1 MMDNS
6 KQLEL
11 LSKLLNTEDN
21 RSDNEL
27 QLELK
32 KYIEENLLPLLRKS
46 SLPGISKYKQILDQ
60 LFADLEFANDYP
72 ELMSHKNIGIISW
85 AEKKASASYLRG
97 AFDSA
102 VLDALLKPSAVPVV
116 LSATTNDEPRI
127 AAINTGVSNELTL
140 DEYNDSEKLEHSE
153 IDVTNFIDAYKLKA
167 KDVKATVTFFPAAT
181 RLDKAVVKKLLAVQ
195 DEIIILVDDTSA
207 DQSKLFKERLAL
219 VKRLAEQA
227 QVYVLANNDE
237 NSRPWEI
244 GNVKF
249 VSPKDQPEFLTTT
262 FKQKQACQTAFVQPT
277 IDYLFSDLFTNYDVS
292 IQKDNERLHGIGLD
306 LIRVGDSSVL
316 KAKRKEL
323 SDRVAKLENE
333 QTDFEECYQQ
343 LRKLAEKV
351 DDSNRFTELFNS
363 YGLNVDEQRL
373 LLRYFSLD
381 RQAGLSKKEIEKLQ
395 QKFKEAEDTNAD
407 FKNCYQAMLILARE
421 VNDSKLS
428 SIKRR
433 QAIYTNL
440 WSSLKEDNISDEVMD
455 LIAQLKAANDL
466 NALIFELMVDKIN
479 DYVLSPSKLNKLLKY
494 PDTELVRKAKIIL
507 ASELSLTRDQ
517 CSELAA
523 KLDKVETG
531 AEYYYLS
538 YQFEGKEAID
548 YLKEAF
554 KLGDERAT
562 DELLKLA
569 QKSSDETLL
578 KYLSQR
584 QVPAAS
590 YQLGKAREESAP
602 GRAENYYRI
611 AASWG
616 DTLAIYKL
624 LEIEFA
630 EIWHEDEVEIGS
642 IDVGHLWW
650 KRTITPKVLSERISN
665 ITPKVL
671 SERIS
676 NITPKVLSGK
686 NSNADSQMADNII
699 NLCDYLLNLDDKHG
713 LSSSRIS
720 YIMGCAYLLKN
731 DQRRALKRFEKSRQ
745 AAAYYYRGKIYM
757 NNEGDISQDL
767 DLAKKYFTQA
777 KNKGYVLAK
786 IGLDQ
791 VNDLIR
797 QENEKRAELEEAM
810 ESDTGYAAEHHVV
823 DKGCFITTATCMSL
837 NKGDDCEELM
847 AMRRYRDMSTVK
859 NPVIAELVREYY
871 RIAPVIVK
879 RIDARPEKAQI
890 YQQLWDKYVSKTYT
904 CIKREDYDNA
914 TKLYVSMVA
923 DLSEEYGVRLRKEAV
938 KNIRLIKG

>member
-630 EIWHEDEVEIGS
+630 EIWHEDEVEIVKVNFGPLYLKQYS
-642 IDVGHLWW
+642 T
-650 KRTITPKVLSERISN
+650 KKVLSEKPI
-665 ITPKVL
+665 KVDGQT
-671 SERIS
+671 IQT
-676 NITPKVLSGK
+676 I
-686 NSNADSQMADNII
+686 DNII
-699 NLCDYLLNLDDKHG
+699 NLCDYLLNLDDKRG
-713 LSSSRIS
+713 FSSSRIS
-720 YIMGCAYLLKN
+720 YIMGCAYLLKK
-731 DQRRALKRFEKSRQ
+731 DQRRALKCFEKSRQ
-745 AAAYYYRGKIYM
+745 TAAYYYRGKIYM
-757 NNEGDISQDL
+757 NNEGAVSQDL
-767 DLAKKYFTQA
+767 NLAKKYFTQA

-786 IGLDQ
+786 VGLKQ
-791 VNDLIR
+791 VDDLIR
-797 QENEKRAELEEAM
+797 QEDEKRAKLEEAM
-810 ESDTGYAAEHHVV
+810 ESDTGYAAEHHTV

-859 NPVIAELVREYY
+859 NPLIAELVREYY

-890 YQQLWDKYVSKTYT
+890 YQQLWDKYISKTYA

-923 DLSEEYGVRLRKEAV
+923 DLSEEYGVKLRKEAV

>member
-1 MMDNS
+1 MDNS

-21 RSDNEL
+21 CSDNEL

-32 KYIEENLLPLLRKS
+32 KYIEEYLLPLLRKS

-85 AEKKASASYLRG
+85 TEKKASASYLRG

-153 IDVTNFIDAYKLKA
+153 IDVTNFIDTYKIKA
-167 KDVKATVTFFPAAT
+167 QDVKVTVTFFPAAT
-181 RLDKAVVKKLLAVQ
+181 RLDKTIVKKLLAFQ

-237 NSRPWEI
+237 NSYPWKV

-249 VSPKDQPEFLTTT
+249 VSLKDQPEFLTTT

-277 IDYLFSDLFTNYDVS
+277 IDYLFSDLFTNYAVS
-292 IQKDNERLHGIGLD
+292 IQKDNELLHSIGLD

-351 DDSNRFTELFNS
+351 DDSNRFAELFNS

-407 FKNCYQAMLILARE
+407 FKNCYQAMLTLARE

-433 QAIYTNL
+433 QVIYANL
-440 WSSLKEDNISDEVMD
+440 WSSLKEDNLSDEVMD
-455 LIAQLKAANDL
+455 LIVQLKAANDP

-494 PDTELVRKAKIIL
+494 SDTELVRKAKIIL
-507 ASELSLTRDQ
+507 ASELHLTEAQ

-538 YQFEGKEAID
+538 YQFEGKEAIE

-562 DELLKLA
+562 DELLKLGR
-569 QKSSDETLL
+569 KSSDETLL
-578 KYLSQR
+578 RYLSQR

-590 YQLGKAREESAP
+590 YQLGKAKESSDP
-602 GRAENYYRI
+602 GKAENYYRI

-624 LEIEFA
+624 LEMEFDK
-630 EIWHEDEVEIGS
+630 IWHEDEVETE
-642 IDVGHLWW
+642 DVVVGYSWW
-650 KRTITPKVLSERISN
+650 ERTVTKKIINEKIINVDEETAN
-665 ITPKVL
+665 
-671 SERIS
+671 
-676 NITPKVLSGK
+676 
-686 NSNADSQMADNII
+686 NII
-699 NLCDYLLNLDDKHG
+699 NLCDYLLNLDTKRG
-713 LSSSRIS
+713 LSISRIS
-720 YIMGCAYLLKN
+720 YIMGCAYLSKN
-731 DQRRALKRFEKSRQ
+731 NQRRALKCFEKSRQ

-757 NNEGDISQDL
+757 NNEGDVSQDL
-767 DLAKKYFTQA
+767 NLAKKYFTQA
-777 KNKGYVLAK
+777 KNKGYSLAEVW
-786 IGLDQ
+786 LEQ
-791 VNDLIR
+791 VDDLIR
-797 QENEKRAELEEAM
+797 QEDEKRAKLEEAM
-810 ESDTGYAAEHHVV
+810 ESDTGYAPEHHVV

-859 NPVIAELVREYY
+859 NPLIAELVREYY

-879 RIDARPEKAQI
+879 RIDARPEKVQI
-890 YQQLWDKYVSKTYT
+890 YQQLWDKYISKTYA

-923 DLSEEYGVRLRKEAV
+923 DLSEEYGVKLRKEAV

>member
-46 SLPGISKYKQILDQ
+46 SLSGISKYKQILDQ

-85 AEKKASASYLRG
+85 TEKKASASYLRG

-153 IDVTNFIDAYKLKA
+153 IDVTNFIDTYKIKA
-167 KDVKATVTFFPAAT
+167 QDVKVTVTFFPAAT
-181 RLDKAVVKKLLAVQ
+181 RLDKVIVKKLLAFQ

-249 VSPKDQPEFLTTT
+249 VSPKDHPEFLTTI

-351 DDSNRFTELFNS
+351 DDSNRFAELFNS

-428 SIKRR
+428 STKRR
-433 QAIYTNL
+433 QVIYANL
-440 WSSLKEDNISDEVMD
+440 WSSLKEDNLSDEVMD
-455 LIAQLKAANDL
+455 LIAQLKAANDP

-494 PDTELVRKAKIIL
+494 SDTELVRKAKIIL
-507 ASELSLTRDQ
+507 ASELSLTKAQ

-538 YQFEGKEAID
+538 YQFEGEVAID

-554 KLGDERAT
+554 KLGEKRAT

-569 QKSSDETLL
+569 RNSADETLL
-578 KYLSQR
+578 RYLSQR

-590 YQLGKAREESAP
+590 YQLGKAKESSDP
-602 GRAENYYRI
+602 GKAENYYRI

-671 SERIS
+671 S
-676 NITPKVLSGK
+676 GK

-720 YIMGCAYLLKN
+720 YIMGCAYLLKK
-731 DQRRALKRFEKSRQ
+731 DQRRALKCFEKSRQ
-745 AAAYYYRGKIYM
+745 AAAYYYSGQIYM

-777 KNKGYVLAK
+777 KNKGYSLAEFY
-786 IGLDQ
+786 LYQ
-791 VNDLIR
+791 VDDLIR
-797 QENEKRAELEEAM
+797 QEDEKRAELEEAM

-859 NPVIAELVREYY
+859 NPLIAELVREYY

-879 RIDARPEKAQI
+879 RIDAQPKKAQI
-890 YQQLWDKYVSKTYT
+890 YQQLWDKYISKTYA

-923 DLSEEYGVRLRKEAV
+923 DLSEEYGVKLRKEAV

>member
-1 MMDNS
+1 MDNS

-32 KYIEENLLPLLRKS
+32 KYIEENLLSLLRKS

-85 AEKKASASYLRG
+85 TEKKASASYLRG

-116 LSATTNDEPRI
+116 LSATTNDELRI

-153 IDVTNFIDAYKLKA
+153 IDVTNFIDTYKIKA
-167 KDVKATVTFFPAAT
+167 QDVKVTVTFFPAAT
-181 RLDKAVVKKLLAVQ
+181 RLDKAVVKKLLAFQ

-277 IDYLFSDLFTNYDVS
+277 IDNLFSDLFTNYDVS

-323 SDRVAKLENE
+323 SNRVAKLENE

-351 DDSNRFTELFNS
+351 DDSNRFAELFNS

-395 QKFKEAEDTNAD
+395 QKFKEAEDTNAN
-407 FKNCYQAMLILARE
+407 FKNCYQAMLTLTRE

-433 QAIYTNL
+433 QVIYANL
-440 WSSLKEDNISDEVMD
+440 WSSLKEDNLSDEVMD
-455 LIAQLKAANDL
+455 LIAQLKAANDP
-466 NALIFELMVDKIN
+466 NALIFELIVDKIN

-494 PDTELVRKAKIIL
+494 SDTELVRKAKIIL
-507 ASELSLTRDQ
+507 ASELSLTKAQ

-538 YQFEGKEAID
+538 YQFEGKEAIE

-569 QKSSDETLL
+569 QKSADETLL
-578 KYLSQR
+578 RYLSQR

-590 YQLGKAREESAP
+590 YQLGKAKESSDP
-602 GRAENYYRI
+602 GRAEKYYRI

-624 LEIEFA
+624 LEIEFDK
-630 EIWHEDEVEIGS
+630 IWHEDEVETE
-642 IDVGHLWW
+642 DVVVGYSWW
-650 KRTITPKVLSERISN
+650 ERTVTKKIINEKIINVDEETAN
-665 ITPKVL
+665 
-671 SERIS
+671 
-676 NITPKVLSGK
+676 
-686 NSNADSQMADNII
+686 NII
-699 NLCDYLLNLDDKHG
+699 NLCDYLLNLDTKRG
-713 LSSSRIS
+713 LSISRIS
-720 YIMGCAYLLKN
+720 YIMGCAYLSKN
-731 DQRRALKRFEKSRQ
+731 NQRRALKCFEKSRQ

-757 NNEGDISQDL
+757 NNEGDVSQDL
-767 DLAKKYFTQA
+767 NLAKKYFTQA
-777 KNKGYVLAK
+777 KNKGYSLAEVW
-786 IGLDQ
+786 LEQ
-791 VNDLIR
+791 VDDLIR
-797 QENEKRAELEEAM
+797 QEDEKRAKLEEAM
-810 ESDTGYAAEHHVV
+810 ESDTGYAPEHHVV

-859 NPVIAELVREYY
+859 NPLIAELVREYY

-890 YQQLWDKYVSKTYT
+890 YQQLWDKYISKTYA

-923 DLSEEYGVRLRKEAV
+923 DLSEEYGVKLRKEAV

>member
-85 AEKKASASYLRG
+85 TEKKASASYLRG

-153 IDVTNFIDAYKLKA
+153 IDVTNFIDTYKIKA
-167 KDVKATVTFFPAAT
+167 QDVKVTVTFFPAAT
-181 RLDKAVVKKLLAVQ
+181 RLDKAIVKKLLAVQ
-195 DEIIILVDDTSA
+195 DEIIILVDDTSTG
-207 DQSKLFKERLAL
+207 QSNCFKERLAL
-219 VKRLAEQA
+219 IKRLAEQA

-249 VSPKDQPEFLTTT
+249 VSPKDHSEFLTTT

-351 DDSNRFTELFNS
+351 DDSNRFAELFNS

-428 SIKRR
+428 STKRR
-433 QAIYTNL
+433 QVIYANL
-440 WSSLKEDNISDEVMD
+440 WSSLKEDNLSDEVMD
-455 LIAQLKAANDL
+455 LIAQLKAANDP

-494 PDTELVRKAKIIL
+494 SDTELVRKAKIIL
-507 ASELSLTRDQ
+507 ASELSLTKDQ

-590 YQLGKAREESAP
+590 YQLGKAKESSDP
-602 GRAENYYRI
+602 GKAENYYRI

-624 LEIEFA
+624 LEIEFDK
-630 EIWHEDEVEIGS
+630 IWHEDEVEIVKVNFGPLYLKQYS
-642 IDVGHLWW
+642 T
-650 KRTITPKVLSERISN
+650 KKVLSEKPI
-665 ITPKVL
+665 KV
-671 SERIS
+671 
-676 NITPKVLSGK
+676 
-686 NSNADSQMADNII
+686 DSQTIQTIDNII
-699 NLCDYLLNLDDKHG
+699 NLCDYLLNLDDKRG
-713 LSSSRIS
+713 FSSSRIS
-720 YIMGCAYLLKN
+720 YIMGCAYLLKK
-731 DQRRALKRFEKSRQ
+731 DQRRALKCFEKSRQ
-745 AAAYYYRGKIYM
+745 TAAYYYRGKIYM
-757 NNEGDISQDL
+757 NNEGAVSQDL
-767 DLAKKYFTQA
+767 NLAKKYFTQA
-777 KNKGYVLAK
+777 KNKGYVLAEF
-786 IGLDQ
+786 GLKQ

-797 QENEKRAELEEAM
+797 QEDERRAELEEAM
-810 ESDTGYAAEHHVV
+810 KSDTGYAAEHHVV

-879 RIDARPEKAQI
+879 RIDARPEKVQI
-890 YQQLWDKYVSKTYT
+890 YQQLWDKYISKTYA

-923 DLSEEYGVRLRKEAV
+923 DLSEEYGVKLRKEAV

>member
-60 LFADLEFANDYP
+60 LFADLEFANDYS

-85 AEKKASASYLRG
+85 TEKKASASYLRG
-97 AFDSA
+97 AFDLA
-102 VLDALLKPSAVPVV
+102 VLDTLLKPSAVPVV

-167 KDVKATVTFFPAAT
+167 KDVKATVTFFPVAT
-181 RLDKAVVKKLLAVQ
+181 RLDKAIVKKLLAFQ

-207 DQSKLFKERLAL
+207 DQSKLFKERLAW

-237 NSRPWEI
+237 NSRPWKI

-316 KAKRKEL
+316 KSKRKEL

-333 QTDFEECYQQ
+333 QADFEEGYQK
-343 LRKLAEKV
+343 LRELAEKV
-351 DDSNRFTELFNS
+351 DDSNYFAELFNR
-363 YGLNVDEQRL
+363 YGLDVDEQRM
-373 LLRYFSLD
+373 LLRRFSLD
-381 RQAGLSKKEIEKLQ
+381 RQVELSKKEIEKLQ

-407 FKNCYQAMLILARE
+407 FKNCYQAMLTLAKE

-428 SIKRR
+428 STKRR

-440 WSSLKEDNISDEVMD
+440 WNSLKKYNTNNETID
-455 LIAQLKAANDL
+455 LIDQLKADNDP
-466 NALIFELMVDKIN
+466 NALVFELMVDKIN
-479 DYVLSPSKLNKLLKY
+479 DWVLSPAKLNKLLEY

-507 ASELSLTRDQ
+507 ASELSLTKTQ
-517 CSELAA
+517 CNELAA

-538 YQFEGKEAID
+538 YQFEGEVAID

-554 KLGDERAT
+554 KLGEKRAT

-569 QKSSDETLL
+569 RNSADETLL
-578 KYLSQR
+578 RYLSQR

-590 YQLGKAREESAP
+590 YQLGKAKESSDP
-602 GRAENYYRI
+602 GKAENYYRI

-624 LEIEFA
+624 LEIEFDK
-630 EIWHEDEVEIGS
+630 IWHEDEVEIVKVNFGPLYLKQYS
-642 IDVGHLWW
+642 T
-650 KRTITPKVLSERISN
+650 KKVLSEKPI
-665 ITPKVL
+665 KVDGQT
-671 SERIS
+671 IQT
-676 NITPKVLSGK
+676 I
-686 NSNADSQMADNII
+686 DNII
-699 NLCDYLLNLDDKHG
+699 NLCDYLLNLDDKRG
-713 LSSSRIS
+713 FSSSRIS
-720 YIMGCAYLLKN
+720 YIMGCAYLLKK
-731 DQRRALKRFEKSRQ
+731 DQRRALKCFEKSRQ
-745 AAAYYYRGKIYM
+745 TAAYYYRGKIYM
-757 NNEGDISQDL
+757 NNEGAVSQDL
-767 DLAKKYFTQA
+767 NLAKKYFTQA
-777 KNKGYVLAK
+777 KNKGYVLAEF
-786 IGLDQ
+786 GLKQ

-797 QENEKRAELEEAM
+797 QEDERRAELEEAM
-810 ESDTGYAAEHHVV
+810 KSDTGYAAEHHTV

-879 RIDARPEKAQI
+879 RIDARPEKVQI
-890 YQQLWDKYVSKTYT
+890 YQQLWDKYISKTYA

-923 DLSEEYGVRLRKEAV
+923 DLSEEYGVKLRKEAV

>member
-1 MMDNS
+1 MDNS

-11 LSKLLNTEDN
+11 ISKLLNTEDN

-32 KYIEENLLPLLRKS
+32 KYIEKNLLPLLRES
-46 SLPGISKYKQILDQ
+46 SLPGISKYKQVLDQ
-60 LFADLEFANDYP
+60 LFADLDFTNDYP

-85 AEKKASASYLRG
+85 TAEKDSASYLEG
-97 AFDSA
+97 AVSSA
-102 VLDALLKPSAVPVV
+102 VLDALSKPSSVPVI
-116 LSATTNDEPRI
+116 LSAGISDELRV
-127 AAINTGVSNELTL
+127 AAINAGISNELTI
-140 DEYNDSEKLEHSE
+140 DEYSGSVDLENSE
-153 IDVTNFIDAYKLKA
+153 IDVTNFIDAYKIKA
-167 KDVKATVTFFPAAT
+167 KEVRSTVTFFPAAT
-181 RLDKAVVKKLLAVQ
+181 KLDKTIVKKILAVQ
-195 DEIIILVDDTSA
+195 DEIIILVDDTSTEQA
-207 DQSKLFKERLAL
+207 NCFTEHLAL
-219 VKRLAEQA
+219 VKKLAEQA
-227 QVYVLANNDE
+227 EVTVLANNNE
-237 NSRPWEI
+237 NSRPWKVE
-244 GNVKF
+244 NVKL
-249 VSPKDQPEFLTTT
+249 VSTKDQPEFLTNT

-277 IDYLFSDLFTNYDVS
+277 IDYLFSNLFTSYAVR
-292 IQKDNERLHGIGLD
+292 IQKDSELLHSIGLD
-306 LIRVGDSSVL
+306 LLRGGDSSVL

-323 SDRVAKLENE
+323 SNRVAKLENE
-333 QTDFEECYQQ
+333 RVDFEECYQQ

-351 DDSNRFTELFNS
+351 DDSNRFAELFNS

-373 LLRYFSLD
+373 LLCYFSLD

-395 QKFKEAEDTNAD
+395 QKFKEVEEANEG
-407 FKNCYQAMLILARE
+407 FKNCYQEMLTLARE

-433 QAIYTNL
+433 QVIYANL
-440 WSSLKEDNISDEVMD
+440 WSSLKEDNLSDEVMD
-455 LIAQLKAANDL
+455 LIAQLKAANDP

-479 DYVLSPSKLNKLLKY
+479 DYVLSPSKLNKLHKY
-494 PDTELVRKAKIIL
+494 PNTELVRKSKIFL
-507 ASELSLTRDQ
+507 ASELSLTETQ

-538 YQFEGKEAID
+538 YQFEGKEAIE
-548 YLKEAF
+548 YLKESF
-554 KLGDERAT
+554 KLGDKRAT

-590 YQLGKAREESAP
+590 YQLGKAKESSAS
-602 GRAENYYRI
+602 GKAENYYRI

-616 DTLAIYKL
+616 NPLAIYKL
-624 LEIEFA
+624 LEMEFDK
-630 EIWHEDEVEIGS
+630 IWHEDEVEIGS

-650 KRTITPKVLSERISN
+650 KRTITPKVLNEGISNVTQKVLNERISN
-665 ITPKVL
+665 ITPKV
-671 SERIS
+671 SSKKTS
-676 NITPKVLSGK
+676 NVDRQT
-686 NSNADSQMADNII
+686 ADNII
-699 NLCDYLLNLDDKHG
+699 NLCDYLLNLDDKRG

-777 KNKGYVLAK
+777 KNKGYVLAEVCLK
-786 IGLDQ
+786 Q

-797 QENEKRAELEEAM
+797 QEDERRAELEDAM
-810 ESDTGYAAEHHVV
+810 ESDTGYAPEHHVV

-859 NPVIAELVREYY
+859 NPLIAELVREYY

-890 YQQLWDKYVSKTYT
+890 YQQLWDKYISKTYT

-923 DLSEEYGVRLRKEAV
+923 DLSEEYGVKLRKEAV
-938 KNIRLIKG
+938 RNIRLIKG

>member
-1 MMDNS
+1 MDNS

-85 AEKKASASYLRG
+85 TEKKASASYLRG

-153 IDVTNFIDAYKLKA
+153 IDVTNFIDTYKIKA
-167 KDVKATVTFFPAAT
+167 QDVKVTVTFFPAAT
-181 RLDKAVVKKLLAVQ
+181 RLDKTIVKKLLAFQ

-207 DQSKLFKERLAL
+207 DQSKLFKECLAL

-237 NSRPWEI
+237 NSYPWKV

-277 IDYLFSDLFTNYDVS
+277 IDYLFSDLFTNYAVS
-292 IQKDNERLHGIGLD
+292 IQKDNELLHSIGLD

-316 KAKRKEL
+316 KSKRKEL
-323 SDRVAKLENE
+323 SDRVAKFENE
-333 QTDFEECYQQ
+333 QADFEEGYQK

-351 DDSNRFTELFNS
+351 DDSNRFAELFNS
-363 YGLNVDEQRL
+363 YGLNADEQRM
-373 LLRYFSLD
+373 LLRRFSLD
-381 RQAGLSKKEIEKLQ
+381 RQVELSKKEIEKLQ
-395 QKFKEAEDTNAD
+395 QKFKEAEDANAD
-407 FKNCYQAMLILARE
+407 FKNCYQAMLTLAKE
-421 VNDSKLS
+421 VNASKLS
-428 SIKRR
+428 STKRR
-433 QAIYTNL
+433 QAIYANL
-440 WSSLKEDNISDEVMD
+440 WNSLKKDNTNNETID
-455 LIAQLKAANDL
+455 LIDQLKAANDP
-466 NALIFELMVDKIN
+466 NALVFELMVDKIN
-479 DYVLSPSKLNKLLKY
+479 DWVLSPAKLNKLLEY

-507 ASELSLTRDQ
+507 ASELSLTKDQ

-538 YQFEGKEAID
+538 YQFEGKEAIE

-554 KLGDERAT
+554 KLGEKRAT

-590 YQLGKAREESAP
+590 YQLGKAKESSDP
-602 GRAENYYRI
+602 GKAENYYRI

-624 LEIEFA
+624 LEMEFDK
-630 EIWHEDEVEIGS
+630 IWHEDEVETE
-642 IDVGHLWW
+642 DVVVGYSWW
-650 KRTITPKVLSERISN
+650 ERTVTKKIINEKIINVDEETAN
-665 ITPKVL
+665 
-671 SERIS
+671 
-676 NITPKVLSGK
+676 
-686 NSNADSQMADNII
+686 NII
-699 NLCDYLLNLDDKHG
+699 NLCDYLLNLDTKRG
-713 LSSSRIS
+713 LSISRIS
-720 YIMGCAYLLKN
+720 YIMGCAYLSKN
-731 DQRRALKRFEKSRQ
+731 NQRRALKCFEKSRQ

-757 NNEGDISQDL
+757 NNEGDVSQDL
-767 DLAKKYFTQA
+767 NLAKKYFTQA
-777 KNKGYVLAK
+777 KNKGYSLAEVWLEK
-786 IGLDQ
+786 VD
-791 VNDLIR
+791 DLIR
-797 QENEKRAELEEAM
+797 QEDEKRAKLEEAM
-810 ESDTGYAAEHHVV
+810 ESDTGYAAEHHTV

-859 NPVIAELVREYY
+859 NPLIAELVREYY

-879 RIDARPEKAQI
+879 RIDARPEKVQI
-890 YQQLWDKYVSKTYT
+890 YQQLWDKYISKTYA

>member
-1 MMDNS
+1 MDNS

-85 AEKKASASYLRG
+85 TEKKASASYLRG

-153 IDVTNFIDAYKLKA
+153 IDVTNFIDTYKIKA
-167 KDVKATVTFFPAAT
+167 QDVKVTVTFFPAAT
-181 RLDKAVVKKLLAVQ
+181 RLDKTIVKKLLAFQ

-237 NSRPWEI
+237 NSYPWKV

-277 IDYLFSDLFTNYDVS
+277 IDYLFSDLFTNYAVS
-292 IQKDNERLHGIGLD
+292 IQKDNELLHSIGLD

-316 KAKRKEL
+316 KSKRKEL

-351 DDSNRFTELFNS
+351 DDSNRFAELFNS
-363 YGLNVDEQRL
+363 YGLNADEQRM
-373 LLRYFSLD
+373 LLRRFSLD
-381 RQAGLSKKEIEKLQ
+381 RQVELSKKEIEKLQ
-395 QKFKEAEDTNAD
+395 QKFKEAEDANAD
-407 FKNCYQAMLILARE
+407 FKNCYQAMLTLAKE
-421 VNDSKLS
+421 VNASKLS
-428 SIKRR
+428 STKRR
-433 QAIYTNL
+433 QAIYANL
-440 WSSLKEDNISDEVMD
+440 WNSLKKDNTNNETID
-455 LIAQLKAANDL
+455 LIDQLKAANDP
-466 NALIFELMVDKIN
+466 NALVFELMVDKIN
-479 DYVLSPSKLNKLLKY
+479 DWVLSPAKLNKLLEY

-507 ASELSLTRDQ
+507 ASELSLTKDQ

-538 YQFEGKEAID
+538 YQFEGKEAIE

-554 KLGDERAT
+554 KLGEKRAT

-590 YQLGKAREESAP
+590 YQLGKAKESSDP
-602 GRAENYYRI
+602 GKAENYYRI

-624 LEIEFA
+624 LEIKFA
-630 EIWHEDEVEIGS
+630 EIWHEDEVEIVKVNFGPLYLKQYS
-642 IDVGHLWW
+642 T
-650 KRTITPKVLSERISN
+650 KKVLIEN
-665 ITPKVL
+665 M
-671 SERIS
+671 
-676 NITPKVLSGK
+676 G
-686 NSNADSQMADNII
+686 NADSQTVDNII
-699 NLCDYLLNLDDKHG
+699 NLCDYLLNLDDKRG

-731 DQRRALKRFEKSRQ
+731 NQRRALKHFEKSRQ

-757 NNEGDISQDL
+757 NNEGDVSQDL
-767 DLAKKYFTQA
+767 NLAKKYFTQA
-777 KNKGYVLAK
+777 KNKGYSLAEV
-786 IGLDQ
+786 GLKQ

-797 QENEKRAELEEAM
+797 QEDERRAKLEEAM
-810 ESDTGYAAEHHVV
+810 ESDTGYAPEHHVV

-890 YQQLWDKYVSKTYT
+890 YQQLWDKYISKTYA

-923 DLSEEYGVRLRKEAV
+923 DLSEEYGVKLRKEAV
-938 KNIRLIKG
+938 KNIRLIQG

>member
-1 MMDNS
+1 MDNS

-85 AEKKASASYLRG
+85 TEKKASASYLRG
-97 AFDSA
+97 EFDSA

-153 IDVTNFIDAYKLKA
+153 IDVTNFIDTYKIKA
-167 KDVKATVTFFPAAT
+167 QDVKVTVTFFPAAT
-181 RLDKAVVKKLLAVQ
+181 RLDKAVVKKLLAFQ

-237 NSRPWEI
+237 NSCPWEI

-316 KAKRKEL
+316 KSKRKEL

-333 QTDFEECYQQ
+333 QADFEEGYQK
-343 LRKLAEKV
+343 LRELAEKV
-351 DDSNRFTELFNS
+351 DDSNYFAELFNR
-363 YGLNVDEQRL
+363 YGLDADEQRM
-373 LLRYFSLD
+373 LLRRFSLD
-381 RQAGLSKKEIEKLQ
+381 RQVELSKKEIEKLQ

-407 FKNCYQAMLILARE
+407 FKNCYQAMLTLAKE

-428 SIKRR
+428 STKRR

-440 WSSLKEDNISDEVMD
+440 WNSLKKYNTNNETID
-455 LIAQLKAANDL
+455 LIDQLKADNDP
-466 NALIFELMVDKIN
+466 NALVFELMVDKIN
-479 DYVLSPSKLNKLLKY
+479 DWVLSPAKLNKLLEY

-507 ASELSLTRDQ
+507 ASELSLTKTQ
-517 CSELAA
+517 CNELAA

-538 YQFEGKEAID
+538 YQFEGEVAID

-554 KLGDERAT
+554 KLGEKRAT

-569 QKSSDETLL
+569 RNSADETLL
-578 KYLSQR
+578 RYLSQR

-590 YQLGKAREESAP
+590 YQLGKAKESSDP
-602 GRAENYYRI
+602 GKAENYYRI

-624 LEIEFA
+624 LEIEFDK
-630 EIWHEDEVEIGS
+630 IWHEDEVEIVKVNFGPLYLKQYS
-642 IDVGHLWW
+642 T
-650 KRTITPKVLSERISN
+650 KKVLSEKPI
-665 ITPKVL
+665 KVDGQT
-671 SERIS
+671 IQT
-676 NITPKVLSGK
+676 I
-686 NSNADSQMADNII
+686 DNII
-699 NLCDYLLNLDDKHG
+699 NLCDYLLNLDDKRG
-713 LSSSRIS
+713 FSSSRIS
-720 YIMGCAYLLKN
+720 YIMGCAYLLKK
-731 DQRRALKRFEKSRQ
+731 DQRRALKCFEKSRQ
-745 AAAYYYRGKIYM
+745 TAAYYYRGKIYM
-757 NNEGDISQDL
+757 NNEGAVSQDL
-767 DLAKKYFTQA
+767 NLAKKYFTQA
-777 KNKGYVLAK
+777 KNKGYVLAEF
-786 IGLDQ
+786 GLKQ

-797 QENEKRAELEEAM
+797 QEDERRAELEDAM
-810 ESDTGYAAEHHVV
+810 KSDTGYAAEHHTV

-879 RIDARPEKAQI
+879 RIDARPEKVQI
-890 YQQLWDKYVSKTYT
+890 YQRLWDKYISKTYA

-923 DLSEEYGVRLRKEAV
+923 DLSEEYGVKLRKEAV

>member
-1 MMDNS
+1 MDNS

-85 AEKKASASYLRG
+85 TEKKASASYLRG

-102 VLDALLKPSAVPVV
+102 VLDALLKPNAVPVV

-153 IDVTNFIDAYKLKA
+153 IDVTNFIDTYKIKA
-167 KDVKATVTFFPAAT
+167 QDVKVTVTFFPAAT
-181 RLDKAVVKKLLAVQ
+181 RLDKAIVKKLLAFQ

-249 VSPKDQPEFLTTT
+249 VLPKDQPEFLTTI

-351 DDSNRFTELFNS
+351 DDSNRFAELFNS

-407 FKNCYQAMLILARE
+407 FKNCYQAMLTLARE

-433 QAIYTNL
+433 QVIYANL
-440 WSSLKEDNISDEVMD
+440 WSSLKEDNLSDEVMD
-455 LIAQLKAANDL
+455 LIVQLKAANDP

-479 DYVLSPSKLNKLLKY
+479 DYVLSSSKLNKLLKY
-494 PDTELVRKAKIIL
+494 SDTELVRKAKIIL
-507 ASELSLTRDQ
+507 ASELSLTKDQ

-538 YQFEGKEAID
+538 YQFEGKEAIE

-569 QKSSDETLL
+569 QKSADETLL

-602 GRAENYYRI
+602 GRAEKYYRI

-624 LEIEFA
+624 LEIEFDK
-630 EIWHEDEVEIGS
+630 IWHEDEVEIVKVNFGPLYLKQYS
-642 IDVGHLWW
+642 T
-650 KRTITPKVLSERISN
+650 KKVLSEKPI
-665 ITPKVL
+665 K
-671 SERIS
+671 
-676 NITPKVLSGK
+676 
-686 NSNADSQMADNII
+686 ADGQTIDNII
-699 NLCDYLLNLDDKHG
+699 NLCDYLLNLDTKRR

-720 YIMGCAYLLKN
+720 YIMGYAYLLKN
-731 DQRRALKRFEKSRQ
+731 DQRRALKYFEKSRQ
-745 AAAYYYRGKIYM
+745 ATAYYYRGKIYM
-757 NNEGDISQDL
+757 NNEGAVSQDL
-767 DLAKKYFTQA
+767 NLAKKYFTQA
-777 KNKGYVLAK
+777 MNKGYSLAEV
-786 IGLDQ
+786 GLEQ
-791 VNDLIR
+791 VYDSIR
-797 QENEKRAELEEAM
+797 QEDKKRAELEDAM

-859 NPVIAELVREYY
+859 NPLIAELVREYY

-890 YQQLWDKYVSKTYT
+890 YQQLWDKYISKTYT

>member
-32 KYIEENLLPLLRKS
+32 KYIEEYLLPLLRKS

-85 AEKKASASYLRG
+85 TEKKASASYLRG

-102 VLDALLKPSAVPVV
+102 VLDALLKKPSAVPVV
-116 LSATTNDEPRI
+116 LSALSVKTNDEPRI

-153 IDVTNFIDAYKLKA
+153 IDVTNFIDTYKIKA
-167 KDVKATVTFFPAAT
+167 QDVKATVTFFPAAT
-181 RLDKAVVKKLLAVQ
+181 RLDKAIVKKLLAVQ

-207 DQSKLFKERLAL
+207 DQSSFFKERLAL

-249 VSPKDQPEFLTTT
+249 VSTKDQPEFLTTT

-277 IDYLFSDLFTNYDVS
+277 IDYLFSDLFTDYDVS
-292 IQKDNERLHGIGLD
+292 IQKDNERLQGIGLD

-316 KAKRKEL
+316 KSKRKEL

-363 YGLNVDEQRL
+363 YGLNIDEQRL

-407 FKNCYQAMLILARE
+407 FKNCYQAMLTLARE
-421 VNDSKLS
+421 VNDGKLS
-428 SIKRR
+428 STKRR
-433 QAIYTNL
+433 QVIYANL
-440 WSSLKEDNISDEVMD
+440 WSSLKEDNLSDEVMD
-455 LIAQLKAANDL
+455 LIAQLKAANDP

-494 PDTELVRKAKIIL
+494 SDTELVRKAKIIL
-507 ASELSLTRDQ
+507 ASELSLTKDQ

-554 KLGDERAT
+554 KLGEKRAT

-569 QKSSDETLL
+569 QKSADETLL

-590 YQLGKAREESAP
+590 YQLGKAREKSTP

-624 LEIEFA
+624 LEMEFDK
-630 EIWHEDEVEIGS
+630 IWHEDEVETE
-642 IDVGHLWW
+642 DVVVGYSWW
-650 KRTITPKVLSERISN
+650 ERTVTKKIINEKIINVDEETAN
-665 ITPKVL
+665 
-671 SERIS
+671 
-676 NITPKVLSGK
+676 
-686 NSNADSQMADNII
+686 NII
-699 NLCDYLLNLDDKHG
+699 NLCDYLLNLDTKHG
-713 LSSSRIS
+713 LSISRIS
-720 YIMGCAYLLKN
+720 YIMGCSYLSKN
-731 DQRRALKRFEKSRQ
+731 NQRRALKCFEKSRQ

-757 NNEGDISQDL
+757 NNEGDVSQDL
-767 DLAKKYFTQA
+767 NLAKKYFTQA
-777 KNKGYVLAK
+777 KNKGYSLAEVW
-786 IGLDQ
+786 LEQ
-791 VNDLIR
+791 VDDLIR
-797 QENEKRAELEEAM
+797 QEDEKRAKLEDAM
-810 ESDTGYAAEHHVV
+810 ESDTGYAPEHHVV

-859 NPVIAELVREYY
+859 NPLIAELVREYY

-879 RIDARPEKAQI
+879 RIDAQPEKAQI
-890 YQQLWDKYVSKTYT
+890 YQQLWDKYISKTYT

-923 DLSEEYGVRLRKEAV
+923 DLSEEYGVKLRKEAV
-938 KNIRLIKG
+938 RNIRLIKG

>member
-85 AEKKASASYLRG
+85 TEKKASASYLRG

-153 IDVTNFIDAYKLKA
+153 IDVTNFIDTYKIKA
-167 KDVKATVTFFPAAT
+167 QDVKVTVTFFPAAT
-181 RLDKAVVKKLLAVQ
+181 RLDKTIVKKLLAFQ

-237 NSRPWEI
+237 NSYPWKV

-277 IDYLFSDLFTNYDVS
+277 IDYLFSDLFTNYAVS
-292 IQKDNERLHGIGLD
+292 IQKDNELLHSIGLD

-316 KAKRKEL
+316 KSKRKEL

-351 DDSNRFTELFNS
+351 DDSNRFAELFNS
-363 YGLNVDEQRL
+363 YGLNADEQRM
-373 LLRYFSLD
+373 LLRRFSLD
-381 RQAGLSKKEIEKLQ
+381 RQVELSKKEIEKLQ
-395 QKFKEAEDTNAD
+395 QKFKEAEDANAD
-407 FKNCYQAMLILARE
+407 FKNCYQAMLTLAKE
-421 VNDSKLS
+421 VNASKLS
-428 SIKRR
+428 STKRR
-433 QAIYTNL
+433 QAIYANL
-440 WSSLKEDNISDEVMD
+440 WNSLKKDNTNNETID
-455 LIAQLKAANDL
+455 LIDQLKAANDP
-466 NALIFELMVDKIN
+466 NALVFELMVDKIN
-479 DYVLSPSKLNKLLKY
+479 DWVLSPAKLNKLLEY

-507 ASELSLTRDQ
+507 ASELSLTKDQ

-538 YQFEGKEAID
+538 YQFEGKEAIE

-554 KLGDERAT
+554 KLGEKRAT

-590 YQLGKAREESAP
+590 YQLGKAKESSDP
-602 GRAENYYRI
+602 GKAENYYRI

-624 LEIEFA
+624 LEIKFA
-630 EIWHEDEVEIGS
+630 EIWHEDEVEIVKVNFGPLYLKQYS
-642 IDVGHLWW
+642 T
-650 KRTITPKVLSERISN
+650 KKVLIEN
-665 ITPKVL
+665 M
-671 SERIS
+671 
-676 NITPKVLSGK
+676 G
-686 NSNADSQMADNII
+686 NADSQTVDNII
-699 NLCDYLLNLDDKHG
+699 NLCDYLLNLDDKRG

-731 DQRRALKRFEKSRQ
+731 NQRRALKHFEKSRQ

-757 NNEGDISQDL
+757 NNEGDVSQDL
-767 DLAKKYFTQA
+767 NLAKKYFTQA
-777 KNKGYVLAK
+777 KNKGYSLAEV
-786 IGLDQ
+786 GLKQ

-797 QENEKRAELEEAM
+797 QEDERRAKLEEAM
-810 ESDTGYAAEHHVV
+810 ESDTGYAPEHHVV

-890 YQQLWDKYVSKTYT
+890 YQQLWDKYISKTYA

-923 DLSEEYGVRLRKEAV
+923 DLSEEYGVKLRKEAV
-938 KNIRLIKG
+938 KNIRLIQG

>member
-32 KYIEENLLPLLRKS
+32 KYIEEYLLPLLRKS

-85 AEKKASASYLRG
+85 TEKKASANYLRG

-102 VLDALLKPSAVPVV
+102 VLDALLKPNAVPVV

-195 DEIIILVDDTSA
+195 DEIIILVDDTSTG
-207 DQSKLFKERLAL
+207 QSNCFKERLAL
-219 VKRLAEQA
+219 IKRLAEQA

-249 VSPKDQPEFLTTT
+249 VSPKDHPEFLTTT

-351 DDSNRFTELFNS
+351 DDSNRFAELFNS

-395 QKFKEAEDTNAD
+395 QKFKEAENTNAD
-407 FKNCYQAMLILARE
+407 FKNGYQVMLTLARE

-428 SIKRR
+428 STKRR
-433 QAIYTNL
+433 QVIYANL
-440 WSSLKEDNISDEVMD
+440 WSSLKEDNLSDEVMD
-455 LIAQLKAANDL
+455 LIAQLKAANDP

-494 PDTELVRKAKIIL
+494 SDTELVRKAKIIL
-507 ASELSLTRDQ
+507 ASELSLTKDQ

-569 QKSSDETLL
+569 QKSADETLL

-590 YQLGKAREESAP
+590 YQLGKAKESSAP
-602 GRAENYYRI
+602 GKAESYYRI

-616 DTLAIYKL
+616 DRRAIYKL
-624 LEIEFA
+624 LEIEFSK
-630 EIWHEDEVEIGS
+630 IWPGYDWDDDVDYSDVDVED
-642 IDVGHLWW
+642 LWMYW
-650 KRTITPKVLSERISN
+650 DENEDGQAV
-665 ITPKVL
+665 
-671 SERIS
+671 
-676 NITPKVLSGK
+676 
-686 NSNADSQMADNII
+686 DNII
-699 NLCDYLLNLDDKHG
+699 NLCDYLLNLDDKRG

-720 YIMGCAYLLKN
+720 YIMGFAYLLKK
-731 DQRRALKRFEKSRQ
+731 DQRRALKHFENSKL
-745 AAAYYYRGKIYM
+745 AVAYYYRGKIYM

-777 KNKGYVLAK
+777 MNKDYIFAEF
-786 IGLDQ
+786 GLER

-797 QENEKRAELEEAM
+797 QEDERRAELEDAM
-810 ESDTGYAAEHHVV
+810 ESDTGYASEHHVV

-859 NPVIAELVREYY
+859 NPLIAELVREYY

-879 RIDARPEKAQI
+879 RIDARPEKVQI
-890 YQQLWDKYVSKTYT
+890 YQQLWDKYISKTYA

>member
-85 AEKKASASYLRG
+85 TEKKASASYLRG

-153 IDVTNFIDAYKLKA
+153 IDVTNFIDTYKIKA
-167 KDVKATVTFFPAAT
+167 QDVKVTVTFFPAAT
-181 RLDKAVVKKLLAVQ
+181 RLDKVIVKKLLAFQ

-249 VSPKDQPEFLTTT
+249 VSPKDHPEFLTTI

-277 IDYLFSDLFTNYDVS
+277 IDYLFSDLFANYDVS

-306 LIRVGDSSVL
+306 LIRVGNSSVL

-333 QTDFEECYQQ
+333 QADFEEDYQK
-343 LRKLAEKV
+343 LRELAEKV
-351 DDSNRFTELFNS
+351 DDTNYFAELFNR
-363 YGLNVDEQRL
+363 YGLDADEQRM
-373 LLRYFSLD
+373 LLRRFSLD
-381 RQAGLSKKEIEKLQ
+381 RQVELSKKEIEKLQ

-407 FKNCYQAMLILARE
+407 FKNCYQAMLTLARE

-428 SIKRR
+428 STKRR

-440 WSSLKEDNISDEVMD
+440 WNSLKKDNTNNETID
-455 LIAQLKAANDL
+455 LIDQLKADNDP
-466 NALIFELMVDKIN
+466 NALVFELMVDKIN
-479 DYVLSPSKLNKLLKY
+479 DWVLSPAKLNKLLEY

-507 ASELSLTRDQ
+507 ASELSLTKAQ
-517 CSELAA
+517 CNELAA

-538 YQFEGKEAID
+538 YQFEGEVAID

-554 KLGDERAT
+554 KLGEKRAT

-569 QKSSDETLL
+569 RNSADETLL
-578 KYLSQR
+578 RYLSQR

-590 YQLGKAREESAP
+590 YQLGKAKESSDP
-602 GRAENYYRI
+602 GKAESYYRI

-624 LEIEFA
+624 LEIEFDK
-630 EIWHEDEVEIGS
+630 IWHEDEVEIVKVNFGPLYLKQYS
-642 IDVGHLWW
+642 T
-650 KRTITPKVLSERISN
+650 KKVLSEKPI
-665 ITPKVL
+665 K
-671 SERIS
+671 
-676 NITPKVLSGK
+676 
-686 NSNADSQMADNII
+686 ADGQTIDNII
-699 NLCDYLLNLDDKHG
+699 NLCDYLLNLDTKRG

-720 YIMGCAYLLKN
+720 YIMGYAYLLKN
-731 DQRRALKRFEKSRQ
+731 DQRRALKYFEKSRQ

-757 NNEGDISQDL
+757 NNEGAVSQDL
-767 DLAKKYFTQA
+767 NLAKKYFTQA
-777 KNKGYVLAK
+777 MNKGYSLAEV
-786 IGLDQ
+786 GLEQ
-791 VNDLIR
+791 VYDSIR
-797 QENEKRAELEEAM
+797 QEDKKRAELEDAM

-859 NPVIAELVREYY
+859 NPLIAELVREYY

-890 YQQLWDKYVSKTYT
+890 YQQLWDKYISKTYT
-904 CIKREDYDNA
+904 CIRREDYDNA

-923 DLSEEYGVRLRKEAV
+923 DLSEEYGVKLRKEAV
-938 KNIRLIKG
+938 RNIRLIKG

>member
-1 MMDNS
+1 MDNS

-32 KYIEENLLPLLRKS
+32 KYIEEYLLPLLRKS

-85 AEKKASASYLRG
+85 TEKKASASYLRG

-102 VLDALLKPSAVPVV
+102 VLDALLKKPSAVPVV
-116 LSATTNDEPRI
+116 LSALSVKTNDEPRI

-153 IDVTNFIDAYKLKA
+153 IDVTNFIDTYKIKA
-167 KDVKATVTFFPAAT
+167 QDVKATVTFFPAAT
-181 RLDKAVVKKLLAVQ
+181 RLDKAIVKKLLAVQ

-207 DQSKLFKERLAL
+207 DQSSFFKERLAL

-249 VSPKDQPEFLTTT
+249 VSTKDQPEFLTTT

-277 IDYLFSDLFTNYDVS
+277 IDYLFSDLFTDYDVS
-292 IQKDNERLHGIGLD
+292 IQKDNERLQGIGLD

-316 KAKRKEL
+316 KSKRKEL

-363 YGLNVDEQRL
+363 YGLNIDEQRL

-407 FKNCYQAMLILARE
+407 FKNCYQAMLTLARE
-421 VNDSKLS
+421 VNDGKLS
-428 SIKRR
+428 STKRR
-433 QAIYTNL
+433 QVIYANL
-440 WSSLKEDNISDEVMD
+440 WSSLKEDNLSDEVMD
-455 LIAQLKAANDL
+455 LIAQLKAANDP

-494 PDTELVRKAKIIL
+494 SDTELVRKAKIIL
-507 ASELSLTRDQ
+507 ASELSLTKDQ

-554 KLGDERAT
+554 KLGEKRAT

-569 QKSSDETLL
+569 QKSADETLL

-590 YQLGKAREESAP
+590 YQLGKAREKSTP

-624 LEIEFA
+624 LEMEFDK
-630 EIWHEDEVEIGS
+630 IWHEDEVETE
-642 IDVGHLWW
+642 DVVVGYSWW
-650 KRTITPKVLSERISN
+650 ERTVTKKIINEKIINVDEETAN
-665 ITPKVL
+665 
-671 SERIS
+671 
-676 NITPKVLSGK
+676 
-686 NSNADSQMADNII
+686 NII
-699 NLCDYLLNLDDKHG
+699 NLCDYLLNLDTKHG
-713 LSSSRIS
+713 LSISRIS
-720 YIMGCAYLLKN
+720 YIMGCSYLSKN
-731 DQRRALKRFEKSRQ
+731 NQRRALKCFEKSRQ

-757 NNEGDISQDL
+757 NNEGDVSQDL
-767 DLAKKYFTQA
+767 NLAKKYFTQA
-777 KNKGYVLAK
+777 KNKGYSLAEVW
-786 IGLDQ
+786 LEQ
-791 VNDLIR
+791 VDDLIR
-797 QENEKRAELEEAM
+797 QEDEKRAKLEDAM
-810 ESDTGYAAEHHVV
+810 ESDTGYAPEHHVV

-859 NPVIAELVREYY
+859 NPLIAELVREYY

-879 RIDARPEKAQI
+879 RIDAQPEKAQI
-890 YQQLWDKYVSKTYT
+890 YQQLWDKYISKTYT

-923 DLSEEYGVRLRKEAV
+923 DLSEEYGVKLRKEAV
-938 KNIRLIKG
+938 RNIRLIKG

>member
-1 MMDNS
+1 MDNS

-32 KYIEENLLPLLRKS
+32 KYIEEYLLPLLRKS

-85 AEKKASASYLRG
+85 TEKKASASYLRG
-97 AFDSA
+97 AFDSV
-102 VLDALLKPSAVPVV
+102 VLDALLKPSAVPVI
-116 LSATTNDEPRI
+116 LSALSVKTNDEPRI

-153 IDVTNFIDAYKLKA
+153 IDVTNFIDTYKIKA
-167 KDVKATVTFFPAAT
+167 QDVKATVTFFPAAT
-181 RLDKAVVKKLLAVQ
+181 RLDKAIVKKLLAVQ

-207 DQSKLFKERLAL
+207 DQSSFFKERLAL
-219 VKRLAEQA
+219 AKRLAEQA

-249 VSPKDQPEFLTTT
+249 VSTKDQPEFLTTT

-277 IDYLFSDLFTNYDVS
+277 IDYLFSDLFTDYDVS
-292 IQKDNERLHGIGLD
+292 IQKDNERLQGIGLD

-316 KAKRKEL
+316 KSKRKEL

-351 DDSNRFTELFNS
+351 DDSNRFAELFNS
-363 YGLNVDEQRL
+363 YGLNIDEQRL

-407 FKNCYQAMLILARE
+407 FKNCYQAMLTLARE
-421 VNDSKLS
+421 VNDGKLS
-428 SIKRR
+428 STKRR
-433 QAIYTNL
+433 QVIYANL
-440 WSSLKEDNISDEVMD
+440 WSSLKEDNLSDEVMD
-455 LIAQLKAANDL
+455 LIAQLKAANDP

-479 DYVLSPSKLNKLLKY
+479 DYVLSPLKLNKLLKY
-494 PDTELVRKAKIIL
+494 SDTELVRKAKIIL
-507 ASELSLTRDQ
+507 ASELSLTKDQ

-554 KLGDERAT
+554 KLGEKRAT

-569 QKSSDETLL
+569 QKSADETLL

-590 YQLGKAREESAP
+590 YQLGKAREKSTP

-624 LEIEFA
+624 LEMEFDK
-630 EIWHEDEVEIGS
+630 IWHEDEVETE
-642 IDVGHLWW
+642 DVVVGYSWW
-650 KRTITPKVLSERISN
+650 ERTVTKKIINEKIINVDEETAN
-665 ITPKVL
+665 
-671 SERIS
+671 
-676 NITPKVLSGK
+676 
-686 NSNADSQMADNII
+686 NII
-699 NLCDYLLNLDDKHG
+699 NLCDYLLNLDTKHG
-713 LSSSRIS
+713 LSISRIS
-720 YIMGCAYLLKN
+720 YIMGCSYLSKN
-731 DQRRALKRFEKSRQ
+731 NQRRALKCFEKSRQ

-757 NNEGDISQDL
+757 NNEGDVSQDL
-767 DLAKKYFTQA
+767 NLAKKYFTQA
-777 KNKGYVLAK
+777 KNKGYSLAEVW
-786 IGLDQ
+786 LEQ
-791 VNDLIR
+791 VDDLIR
-797 QENEKRAELEEAM
+797 QEDEKRAKLEDAM
-810 ESDTGYAAEHHVV
+810 ESDTGYAPEHHVV

-859 NPVIAELVREYY
+859 NPLIAELVREYY

-879 RIDARPEKAQI
+879 RIDAQPEKAQI
-890 YQQLWDKYVSKTYT
+890 YQQLWDKYISKTYT

-923 DLSEEYGVRLRKEAV
+923 DLSEEYGVKLRKEAV
-938 KNIRLIKG
+938 RNIRLIKG

>member
-1 MMDNS
+1 MDNS

-11 LSKLLNTEDN
+11 LSKLLNTEDDC
-21 RSDNEL
+21 SDNEL

-32 KYIEENLLPLLRKS
+32 KYVEENLLPLLRRS

-85 AEKKASASYLRG
+85 TEKKASASYLRG

-153 IDVTNFIDAYKLKA
+153 IDVTNFIDTYKIKA
-167 KDVKATVTFFPAAT
+167 QDVKVTVTFFPAAT
-181 RLDKAVVKKLLAVQ
+181 RLDKAIVKKLLVFQ
-195 DEIIILVDDTSA
+195 DEIIILVNDTSA

-219 VKRLAEQA
+219 VKILAEQA

-249 VSPKDQPEFLTTT
+249 VSPKDQPEFLTTI

-351 DDSNRFTELFNS
+351 DDSNRFAELFNS

-395 QKFKEAEDTNAD
+395 QKFKEVEEANEG
-407 FKNCYQAMLILARE
+407 FKNCYQEMLTLARE

-433 QAIYTNL
+433 QVIYANL
-440 WSSLKEDNISDEVMD
+440 WSSLKEDNLSDEVMD
-455 LIAQLKAANDL
+455 LIAQLKAANDP

-494 PDTELVRKAKIIL
+494 SDTELVRKAKIIL
-507 ASELSLTRDQ
+507 ASELSLTKDQ

-538 YQFEGKEAID
+538 YQFEGKEAIE

-569 QKSSDETLL
+569 QKSADETLL

-611 AASWG
+611 AASWENP
-616 DTLAIYKL
+616 LAIYKL
-624 LEIEFA
+624 LEMEFDK
-630 EIWHEDEVEIGS
+630 IWHEDEVEIGS
-642 IDVGHLWW
+642 IDVGRLWW
-650 KRTITPKVLSERISN
+650 KRTITPKVLNEGISNVTQKVLNERISN
-665 ITPKVL
+665 ITPKV
-671 SERIS
+671 SSKKTS
-676 NITPKVLSGK
+676 NVDRQT
-686 NSNADSQMADNII
+686 ADNII
-699 NLCDYLLNLDDKHG
+699 NLCDYLLNLDDKRG
-713 LSSSRIS
+713 VSSSRIS

-777 KNKGYVLAK
+777 KNKGYSLAK
-786 IGLDQ
+786 VGLEQ
-791 VNDLIR
+791 VDDLIR
-797 QENEKRAELEEAM
+797 QEDERRAELEDAM
-810 ESDTGYAAEHHVV
+810 ESDTGYAPEHHVV

-859 NPVIAELVREYY
+859 NPLIAELVREYY

-879 RIDARPEKAQI
+879 RIDVRPEKVQI
-890 YQQLWDKYVSKTYT
+890 YQQLWDKYISKTYA

-923 DLSEEYGVRLRKEAV
+923 DLSEEYGVKLRKEAV

>member
-1 MMDNS
+1 MD
-6 KQLEL
+6 
-11 LSKLLNTEDN
+11 
-21 RSDNEL
+21 R
-27 QLELK
+27 
-32 KYIEENLLPLLRKS
+32 
-46 SLPGISKYKQILDQ
+46 
-60 LFADLEFANDYP
+60 
-72 ELMSHKNIGIISW
+72 
-85 AEKKASASYLRG
+85 KKASASYLRG

-102 VLDALLKPSAVPVV
+102 VLDALLKQSAVPVV

-140 DEYNDSEKLEHSE
+140 DEYNDLEKLEHSE

-167 KDVKATVTFFPAAT
+167 KDVKATVIFFPAAT
-181 RLDKAVVKKLLAVQ
+181 KLDKAVVKKLLAVQ
-195 DEIIILVDDTSA
+195 DEIIILVDDTSTG
-207 DQSKLFKERLAL
+207 QSNCFKERLAL
-219 VKRLAEQA
+219 IKKLAEQA

-249 VSPKDQPEFLTTT
+249 VSPKDQPEFLTTI

-351 DDSNRFTELFNS
+351 DDSNRFAELFNS

-407 FKNCYQAMLILARE
+407 FKNCYQAMLTLARE
-421 VNDSKLS
+421 VNDGKLS
-428 SIKRR
+428 STKRR
-433 QAIYTNL
+433 QVIYANL
-440 WSSLKEDNISDEVMD
+440 WSSLKEDNLSDEVMD
-455 LIAQLKAANDL
+455 LIAQLKAANDP

-494 PDTELVRKAKIIL
+494 SDTELVRKAKIIL
-507 ASELSLTRDQ
+507 ASELSLTKDQ

-548 YLKEAF
+548 SLKEAF
-554 KLGDERAT
+554 KLGEKRAT

-569 QKSSDETLL
+569 QKSADETLL

-602 GRAENYYRI
+602 GKAEKYYRI

-616 DTLAIYKL
+616 DRRAIYKL
-624 LEIEFA
+624 LEIEFSK
-630 EIWHEDEVEIGS
+630 IWSGYDWDDDVDYSDVDVEDLWMYWNEDEQ
-642 IDVGHLWW
+642 
-650 KRTITPKVLSERISN
+650 
-665 ITPKVL
+665 
-671 SERIS
+671 
-676 NITPKVLSGK
+676 
-686 NSNADSQMADNII
+686 AADNII
-699 NLCDYLLNLDDKHG
+699 NLCDYLLNLDTKRG
-713 LSSSRIS
+713 LSVSRIS
-720 YIMGCAYLLKN
+720 YIMGFAYLLKK
-731 DQRRALKRFEKSRQ
+731 DQRRALKHFENSKL
-745 AAAYYYRGKIYM
+745 AVAYYYRGKIYM

-777 KNKGYVLAK
+777 MNKGYIFAEF
-786 IGLDQ
+786 GLER

-797 QENEKRAELEEAM
+797 QEDERRAELEEAM
-810 ESDTGYAAEHHVV
+810 ESDTGYAAEHHTV

-859 NPVIAELVREYY
+859 NPLIAELVREYY

-879 RIDARPEKAQI
+879 RIDAQPKKAQI
-890 YQQLWDKYVSKTYT
+890 YQQLWDKYISKTYA

-923 DLSEEYGVRLRKEAV
+923 DLSEEYGVKLRKEAV

>member
-21 RSDNEL
+21 CSDNEL

-32 KYIEENLLPLLRKS
+32 KYIEEYLLPLLRKS

-85 AEKKASASYLRG
+85 TEKKASASYLRG

-153 IDVTNFIDAYKLKA
+153 IDVTNFIDTYKIKA
-167 KDVKATVTFFPAAT
+167 QDVKVTVTFFPAAT
-181 RLDKAVVKKLLAVQ
+181 RLDKTIVKKLLAFQ

-237 NSRPWEI
+237 NSYPWKV

-249 VSPKDQPEFLTTT
+249 VSLKDQPEFLTTT

-277 IDYLFSDLFTNYDVS
+277 IDYLFSDLFTNYAVS
-292 IQKDNERLHGIGLD
+292 IQKDNELLHSIGLD

-351 DDSNRFTELFNS
+351 DDSNRFAELFNS

-407 FKNCYQAMLILARE
+407 FKNCYQAMLTLARE

-433 QAIYTNL
+433 QVIYANL
-440 WSSLKEDNISDEVMD
+440 WSSLKEDNLSDEVMD
-455 LIAQLKAANDL
+455 LIVQLKAANDP

-494 PDTELVRKAKIIL
+494 SDTELVRKAKIIL
-507 ASELSLTRDQ
+507 ASELHLTEAQ

-538 YQFEGKEAID
+538 YQFEGKEAIE

-562 DELLKLA
+562 DELLKLGR
-569 QKSSDETLL
+569 KSSDETLL
-578 KYLSQR
+578 RYLSQR

-590 YQLGKAREESAP
+590 YQLGKAKESSDP
-602 GRAENYYRI
+602 GKAENYYRI

-624 LEIEFA
+624 LEMEFDK
-630 EIWHEDEVEIGS
+630 IWHEDEVETE
-642 IDVGHLWW
+642 DVVVGYSWW
-650 KRTITPKVLSERISN
+650 ERTVTKKIINEKIINVDEETAN
-665 ITPKVL
+665 
-671 SERIS
+671 
-676 NITPKVLSGK
+676 
-686 NSNADSQMADNII
+686 NII
-699 NLCDYLLNLDDKHG
+699 NLCDYLLNLDTKRG
-713 LSSSRIS
+713 LSISRIS
-720 YIMGCAYLLKN
+720 YIMGCAYLSKN
-731 DQRRALKRFEKSRQ
+731 NQRRALKCFEKSRQ

-757 NNEGDISQDL
+757 NNEGDVSQDL
-767 DLAKKYFTQA
+767 NLAKKYFTQA
-777 KNKGYVLAK
+777 KNKGYSLAEVW
-786 IGLDQ
+786 LEQ
-791 VNDLIR
+791 VDDLIR
-797 QENEKRAELEEAM
+797 QEDEKRAKLEEAM
-810 ESDTGYAAEHHVV
+810 ESDTGYAPEHHVV

-859 NPVIAELVREYY
+859 NPLIAELVREYY

-879 RIDARPEKAQI
+879 RIDARPEKVQI
-890 YQQLWDKYVSKTYT
+890 YQQLWDKYISKTYA

-923 DLSEEYGVRLRKEAV
+923 DLSEEYGVKLRKEAV

>member
-1 MMDNS
+1 MDNS

-27 QLELK
+27 QLKLK
-32 KYIEENLLPLLRKS
+32 KYIEEYLLPLLRKS

-85 AEKKASASYLRG
+85 TEKKASASYLRG
-97 AFDSA
+97 AFDSV

-116 LSATTNDEPRI
+116 LSALSVKTNDEPRI

-153 IDVTNFIDAYKLKA
+153 IDVTNFIDTYKIKA
-167 KDVKATVTFFPAAT
+167 QDVKATVTFFPAAT
-181 RLDKAVVKKLLAVQ
+181 RLDKAIVKKLLAVQ

-207 DQSKLFKERLAL
+207 DQSSFFKERLAL

-249 VSPKDQPEFLTTT
+249 VSTKDQPEFLTTT

-277 IDYLFSDLFTNYDVS
+277 IDYLFSDLFTDYDVS
-292 IQKDNERLHGIGLD
+292 IQKDNERLQGIGLD

-316 KAKRKEL
+316 KSKRKEL

-333 QTDFEECYQQ
+333 QTDFEECCQQ

-351 DDSNRFTELFNS
+351 DDSNRFAELFNS
-363 YGLNVDEQRL
+363 YGLNIDEQRL

-381 RQAGLSKKEIEKLQ
+381 RQAGLSKKEFEKLQ

-407 FKNCYQAMLILARE
+407 FKNCYQAMLTLARE
-421 VNDSKLS
+421 VNDGKLS
-428 SIKRR
+428 STKRR
-433 QAIYTNL
+433 QVIYANL
-440 WSSLKEDNISDEVMD
+440 WSSLKEDNLSDEVMD
-455 LIAQLKAANDL
+455 LIAQLKAANDP

-494 PDTELVRKAKIIL
+494 SDTELVRKAKIIL
-507 ASELSLTRDQ
+507 ASELSLTKDQ

-554 KLGDERAT
+554 KLGEKRAT

-569 QKSSDETLL
+569 QKSADETLL

-590 YQLGKAREESAP
+590 YQLGKAREKSTP

-624 LEIEFA
+624 LEMEFDK
-630 EIWHEDEVEIGS
+630 IWHEDEVKTE
-642 IDVGHLWW
+642 DVVVGYSWW
-650 KRTITPKVLSERISN
+650 ERTVTKKIINEKIINVDEETAN
-665 ITPKVL
+665 
-671 SERIS
+671 
-676 NITPKVLSGK
+676 
-686 NSNADSQMADNII
+686 NII
-699 NLCDYLLNLDDKHG
+699 NLCDYLLNLDTKHG
-713 LSSSRIS
+713 LSISRIS
-720 YIMGCAYLLKN
+720 YIMGCSYLSKN
-731 DQRRALKRFEKSRQ
+731 NQRRALKCFEKSRQ

-757 NNEGDISQDL
+757 NNEGDVSQDL
-767 DLAKKYFTQA
+767 NLAKKYFTQA
-777 KNKGYVLAK
+777 KNKGYSLAEVW
-786 IGLDQ
+786 LEQ
-791 VNDLIR
+791 VDDLIR
-797 QENEKRAELEEAM
+797 QEDEKRAKLEDAM
-810 ESDTGYAAEHHVV
+810 ESDTGYAPEHHVV

-859 NPVIAELVREYY
+859 NPLIAELVREYY

-879 RIDARPEKAQI
+879 RIDAQPEKAQI
-890 YQQLWDKYVSKTYT
+890 YQQLWDKYISKTYT

-923 DLSEEYGVRLRKEAV
+923 DLSEEYGVKLRKEAV
-938 KNIRLIKG
+938 RNIRLIKG

>member
-85 AEKKASASYLRG
+85 TEKKASASYLRG

-153 IDVTNFIDAYKLKA
+153 IDVTNFIDTYKIKA
-167 KDVKATVTFFPAAT
+167 QDVKVTVTFFPAAT
-181 RLDKAVVKKLLAVQ
+181 RLDKVIVKKLLAFQ

-249 VSPKDQPEFLTTT
+249 VSPKDHPEFLTTI

-277 IDYLFSDLFTNYDVS
+277 IDYLFSDLFANYDVS

-306 LIRVGDSSVL
+306 LIRVGNSSVL

-333 QTDFEECYQQ
+333 QADFEEDYQK
-343 LRKLAEKV
+343 LRELAEKV
-351 DDSNRFTELFNS
+351 DDTNYFAELFNR
-363 YGLNVDEQRL
+363 YGLDADEQRM
-373 LLRYFSLD
+373 LLRRFSLD
-381 RQAGLSKKEIEKLQ
+381 RQVELSKKEIEKLQ

-407 FKNCYQAMLILARE
+407 FKNCYQAMLTLARE

-428 SIKRR
+428 STKRR

-440 WSSLKEDNISDEVMD
+440 WNSLKKDNTNNETID
-455 LIAQLKAANDL
+455 LIDQLKADNDP
-466 NALIFELMVDKIN
+466 NALVFELMVDKIN
-479 DYVLSPSKLNKLLKY
+479 DWVLSPAKLNKLLEY

-507 ASELSLTRDQ
+507 ASELSLTKAQ
-517 CSELAA
+517 CN
-523 KLDKVETG
+523 G
-531 AEYYYLS
+531 YLS
-538 YQFEGKEAID
+538 
-548 YLKEAF
+548 
-554 KLGDERAT
+554 
-562 DELLKLA
+562 
-569 QKSSDETLL
+569 
-578 KYLSQR
+578 
-584 QVPAAS
+584 
-590 YQLGKAREESAP
+590 
-602 GRAENYYRI
+602 
-611 AASWG
+611 
-616 DTLAIYKL
+616 
-624 LEIEFA
+624 
-630 EIWHEDEVEIGS
+630 
-642 IDVGHLWW
+642 
-650 KRTITPKVLSERISN
+650 
-665 ITPKVL
+665 
-671 SERIS
+671 
-676 NITPKVLSGK
+676 
-686 NSNADSQMADNII
+686 
-699 NLCDYLLNLDDKHG
+699 
-713 LSSSRIS
+713 
-720 YIMGCAYLLKN
+720 
-731 DQRRALKRFEKSRQ
+731 
-745 AAAYYYRGKIYM
+745 
-757 NNEGDISQDL
+757 
-767 DLAKKYFTQA
+767 
-777 KNKGYVLAK
+777 
-786 IGLDQ
+786 
-791 VNDLIR
+791 
-797 QENEKRAELEEAM
+797 
-810 ESDTGYAAEHHVV
+810 TGMV
-823 DKGCFITTATCMSL
+823 D
-837 NKGDDCEELM
+837 
-847 AMRRYRDMSTVK
+847 
-859 NPVIAELVREYY
+859 
-871 RIAPVIVK
+871 
-879 RIDARPEKAQI
+879 
-890 YQQLWDKYVSKTYT
+890 
-904 CIKREDYDNA
+904 
-914 TKLYVSMVA
+914 
-923 DLSEEYGVRLRKEAV
+923 
-938 KNIRLIKG
+938 

>member
-1 MMDNS
+1 MDNS

-85 AEKKASASYLRG
+85 TEKKASASYLRG

-153 IDVTNFIDAYKLKA
+153 IDVTNFIDTYKIKA
-167 KDVKATVTFFPAAT
+167 QDVKVTVTFFPAAT
-181 RLDKAVVKKLLAVQ
+181 RLDKAVVKKLLAFQ

-207 DQSKLFKERLAL
+207 DQSKLFKERLAW

-292 IQKDNERLHGIGLD
+292 IQKDNECLHGIGLD

-323 SDRVAKLENE
+323 SNRVAKLENE

-351 DDSNRFTELFNS
+351 DDNNRFAELFNS

-373 LLRYFSLD
+373 LLRRFSLD
-381 RQAGLSKKEIEKLQ
+381 RQVELSKKETEKLQ

-407 FKNCYQAMLILARE
+407 FKNCYQAMLTLAKE

-428 SIKRR
+428 STKRR

-440 WSSLKEDNISDEVMD
+440 WNSLKKDNTNNETID
-455 LIAQLKAANDL
+455 LIDQLKADNDP
-466 NALIFELMVDKIN
+466 NALVFELMVDKIN
-479 DYVLSPSKLNKLLKY
+479 DWVLSPAKLNKLLEY

-507 ASELSLTRDQ
+507 ASELSLTKTQ
-517 CSELAA
+517 CNELAA

-538 YQFEGKEAID
+538 YQFEGEVAID

-554 KLGDERAT
+554 KLGEKRAT

-569 QKSSDETLL
+569 RNSADETLL
-578 KYLSQR
+578 RYLSQR

-590 YQLGKAREESAP
+590 YQLGKAKESSDP
-602 GRAENYYRI
+602 GKAENYYRI

-624 LEIEFA
+624 LEMEFDKN
-630 EIWHEDEVEIGS
+630 WHEDEVETE
-642 IDVGHLWW
+642 DVVVGYSWW
-650 KRTITPKVLSERISN
+650 ERTVTKKIINEKIINVDEETAN
-665 ITPKVL
+665 
-671 SERIS
+671 
-676 NITPKVLSGK
+676 
-686 NSNADSQMADNII
+686 NII
-699 NLCDYLLNLDDKHG
+699 NLCDYLLNLDTKRG
-713 LSSSRIS
+713 LSISRIS
-720 YIMGCAYLLKN
+720 YIMGCAYLSKN
-731 DQRRALKRFEKSRQ
+731 NQRRALKCFEKSRQ

-757 NNEGDISQDL
+757 NNEGDVSQDL
-767 DLAKKYFTQA
+767 NLAKKYFTQA
-777 KNKGYVLAK
+777 KNKGYSLAEVW
-786 IGLDQ
+786 LEQ
-791 VNDLIR
+791 VDDLIR
-797 QENEKRAELEEAM
+797 QEDEKRAKLEEAM
-810 ESDTGYAAEHHVV
+810 ESDTGYAAEHHTV

-859 NPVIAELVREYY
+859 NPLIAELVREYY

-879 RIDARPEKAQI
+879 RIDAQPKKAQI
-890 YQQLWDKYVSKTYT
+890 YQQLWDKYISKTYA

-923 DLSEEYGVRLRKEAV
+923 DLSEEYGVKLRKEAV

>member
-1 MMDNS
+1 MDNS

-85 AEKKASASYLRG
+85 TEKKASASYLRG

-102 VLDALLKPSAVPVV
+102 VLDALLKPNAVPVV

-181 RLDKAVVKKLLAVQ
+181 RLDKAVVKKLLAFQ

-207 DQSKLFKERLAL
+207 DQSKLFKERLAW

-306 LIRVGDSSVL
+306 LIRVGNSSVL

-351 DDSNRFTELFNS
+351 DDSNRFAELFNS

-373 LLRYFSLD
+373 LLHYFSLD

-407 FKNCYQAMLILARE
+407 FKNCYQAMLTLARE

-433 QAIYTNL
+433 QVIYANL
-440 WSSLKEDNISDEVMD
+440 WSSLKEDNLSDEVMD
-455 LIAQLKAANDL
+455 LIAQLKAANDP

-494 PDTELVRKAKIIL
+494 SDTELVRKAKIIL
-507 ASELSLTRDQ
+507 ASELSLTKDQ

-554 KLGDERAT
+554 KLGEKRAT

-569 QKSSDETLL
+569 RNSADETLL
-578 KYLSQR
+578 RYLSQR

-590 YQLGKAREESAP
+590 YQLGKAKESSDP
-602 GRAENYYRI
+602 GKAENYYRI

-616 DTLAIYKL
+616 DALAIYKL
-624 LEIEFA
+624 LEIEFDK
-630 EIWHEDEVEIGS
+630 IWLGMDIEDLWLCWDEDEDGQAV
-642 IDVGHLWW
+642 
-650 KRTITPKVLSERISN
+650 
-665 ITPKVL
+665 
-671 SERIS
+671 
-676 NITPKVLSGK
+676 
-686 NSNADSQMADNII
+686 DNII
-699 NLCDYLLNLDDKHG
+699 NLCDYLLNLDDKRG

-720 YIMGCAYLLKN
+720 YIMGCAYLLKK
-731 DQRRALKRFEKSRQ
+731 DQRRALKCFEKSRQ
-745 AAAYYYRGKIYM
+745 AAAYYYSGQIYM

-777 KNKGYVLAK
+777 KNKGYSLAEFY
-786 IGLDQ
+786 LYQ
-791 VNDLIR
+791 VDDLIR
-797 QENEKRAELEEAM
+797 QEDEKRAELEEAM

-859 NPVIAELVREYY
+859 NPLIAELVREYY

-879 RIDARPEKAQI
+879 RIDAQPKKAQI
-890 YQQLWDKYVSKTYT
+890 YQQLWDKYISKTYA

-923 DLSEEYGVRLRKEAV
+923 DLSEEYGVKLRKEAV

>member
-1 MMDNS
+1 MDNS

-32 KYIEENLLPLLRKS
+32 KYIEENLLPLLRRS

-85 AEKKASASYLRG
+85 TEKKASASYLRG

-116 LSATTNDEPRI
+116 LSATTNYEPRI

-140 DEYNDSEKLEHSE
+140 DEYNDSERLEHSE
-153 IDVTNFIDAYKLKA
+153 IDVTNFIDTYKIKA
-167 KDVKATVTFFPAAT
+167 QDVKVTVTFFPAAT
-181 RLDKAVVKKLLAVQ
+181 RLDKVIVKKLLAFQ

-249 VSPKDQPEFLTTT
+249 VSTKDQPEFLTTI

-351 DDSNRFTELFNS
+351 DDSNRFAELFNS

-428 SIKRR
+428 STKRR
-433 QAIYTNL
+433 QVIYANL
-440 WSSLKEDNISDEVMD
+440 WSSLKEDNLSDEVMD
-455 LIAQLKAANDL
+455 LIAQLKAANDP

-494 PDTELVRKAKIIL
+494 SDTELVRKAKIIL
-507 ASELSLTRDQ
+507 ASELSLTKDQ

-538 YQFEGKEAID
+538 YQFEGEVAID

-554 KLGDERAT
+554 KLGEKRAT

-569 QKSSDETLL
+569 RNSADETLL
-578 KYLSQR
+578 RYLSQR

-590 YQLGKAREESAP
+590 YQLGKAKESSDP
-602 GRAENYYRI
+602 GKAENYYRI

-624 LEIEFA
+624 LEMEFDKN
-630 EIWHEDEVEIGS
+630 WHEDEVETE
-642 IDVGHLWW
+642 DVVVGYSWW
-650 KRTITPKVLSERISN
+650 ERTVTKKIINEKIINVDEETAN
-665 ITPKVL
+665 
-671 SERIS
+671 
-676 NITPKVLSGK
+676 
-686 NSNADSQMADNII
+686 NII
-699 NLCDYLLNLDDKHG
+699 NLCDYLLNLDTKRG
-713 LSSSRIS
+713 LSISRIS
-720 YIMGCAYLLKN
+720 YIMGCAYLSKN
-731 DQRRALKRFEKSRQ
+731 NQRRALKCFEKSRQ

-757 NNEGDISQDL
+757 NNEGDVSQDL
-767 DLAKKYFTQA
+767 NLAKKYFTQA
-777 KNKGYVLAK
+777 KNKGYSLAEVWLEK
-786 IGLDQ
+786 VD
-791 VNDLIR
+791 DLIR
-797 QENEKRAELEEAM
+797 QEDEKRAKLEEAM
-810 ESDTGYAAEHHVV
+810 ESDTGYAAEHHTV

-859 NPVIAELVREYY
+859 NPLIAELVREYY

-879 RIDARPEKAQI
+879 RIDARPEKVQI
-890 YQQLWDKYVSKTYT
+890 YQQLWDKYISKTYA